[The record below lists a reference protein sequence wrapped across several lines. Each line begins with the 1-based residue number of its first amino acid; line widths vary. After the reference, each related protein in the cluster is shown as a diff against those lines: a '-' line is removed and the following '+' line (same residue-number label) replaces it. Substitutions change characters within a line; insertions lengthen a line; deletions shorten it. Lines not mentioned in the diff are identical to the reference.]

1 MTPGA
6 RIVVPVVFVGLAL
19 AAAPTLAASGCPS
32 SRCVPRTGAWT
43 APSPQKLT
51 SPYGPTTLT
60 LKVRYVRNGRTVAS
74 AYGNTVRDFSVYLR
88 YFCPKGSSTAWTETG
103 LLVPG
108 PITLKRDGSVR
119 TSITPGSSQG
129 RHTLTL
135 KFARTTFTGRL
146 SGSMRAFDGTVCNAS
161 VSFSGRLRR

>member
-1 MTPGA
+1 MTPRA
-6 RIVVPVVFVGLAL
+6 RIVVPVAVAGLAL
-19 AAAPTLAASGCPS
+19 AAAPSLAASGCPS

-60 LKVRYVRNGRTVAS
+60 LKVRYVRDRKTVAS

-88 YFCPKGSSTAWTETG
+88 YFCPKGSSTVWTETG
-103 LLVPG
+103 LLAP
-108 PITLKRDGSVR
+108 PIALKRDGSVR
-119 TSITPGSSQG
+119 TSITPGSSLG

-146 SGSMRAFDGTVCNAS
+146 SGSKRADDGTVCNTS